1 VKDLQLA
8 VDALVIGSARASQR
22 VEDLKTELDHERE
35 ARAMVTRAAVKLLAS
50 QPKLLEEAVTLR
62 AASLED
68 LREREREIVTRGAEL
83 DSGEA
88 QLREAVEHHAG
99 RLDGVR
105 EDEARL
111 EVRAADLVKAESAA
125 AAALRLYDK
134 TSEEILADVTE
145 AVREEESARA
155 GATIAGAQARLD
167 LQLAEGEARVAKA
180 IAKAEGAKISEL
192 QGLANRLASDLVD
205 LNPGLDVLVDYL
217 TVTGQLTGKSRRKDC
232 TDDQLAK
239 IRKAHS
245 L

>member
-1 VKDLQLA
+1 MKDLQLA

-22 VEDLKTELDHERE
+22 VEELKAELDHERE

-50 QPKLLEEAVTLR
+50 HPKLLEEAVTER
-62 AASLED
+62 TASLED

-83 DSGEA
+83 DSGDA

-145 AVREEESARA
+145 TVREEELARA
-155 GATIAGAQARLD
+155 DQAIEDYEAKRAI
-167 LQLAEGEARVAKA
+167 QVEAEKAAVAKA

-192 QGLANRLASDLVD
+192 QGLANRMASDLVD

-217 TVTGQLTGKSRRKDC
+217 TITGQLTGKSRRKDC
-232 TDDQLAK
+232 TDAQLAK